1 LNALLETGIPNL
13 RLISLA
19 KADNPNFIND
29 IFSYPN
35 KHILLLAADMYIYS
49 VDSDLD
55 PRSTRHMTEMIIQTD
70 YFT

>member
-13 RLISLA
+13 RVTSLA
-19 KADNPNFIND
+19 KAGNPNFIND

-35 KHILLLAADMYIYS
+35 KQILLLAYDMYIYS
-49 VDSDLD
+49 VNSDLD
-55 PRSTRHMTEMIIQTD
+55 PRSTRHMIDMIIQSD